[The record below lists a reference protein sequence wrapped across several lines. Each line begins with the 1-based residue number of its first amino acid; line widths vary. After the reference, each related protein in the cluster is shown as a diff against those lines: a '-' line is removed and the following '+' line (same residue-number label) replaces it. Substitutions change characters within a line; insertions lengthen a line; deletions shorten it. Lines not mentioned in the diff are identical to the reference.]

1 VLMPGPTAL
10 FWDVGGVLLT
20 NGWDRTARRK
30 AAEQF
35 KLDWEEFEDRH
46 ELVVSAF
53 EKGQLGL
60 EAYLGRAVFY
70 RPRDFSP
77 EEFKKFMLA
86 QSELLPDTLAII
98 ERLARSKQYLL
109 GTINNESL
117 ELNLYR
123 IERFGLRRYF
133 DVFFSSCFLG
143 VKKPDAAIYRL
154 ALQLTQC
161 APGEFVFVDD
171 RPLNLECARE
181 MGIRTIHFQSAP
193 QLERDL
199 RELSIEL

>member
-1 VLMPGPTAL
+1 MPGPTAL

-30 AAEQF
+30 AAEKF

-77 EEFKKFMLA
+77 EDFKKFMLA

-98 ERLARSKQYLL
+98 ERLARSKRYLL

>member
-1 VLMPGPTAL
+1 LMPGPTAL

-60 EAYLGRAVFY
+60 DVYLDRTVFY
-70 RPRDFSP
+70 RQRDFSP
-77 EEFKKFMLA
+77 EDFKKFMLA
-86 QSELLPDTLAII
+86 QSELLPDTMAII
-98 ERLARSKQYLL
+98 ERLARSKRYLL

-123 IERFGLRRYF
+123 IERFGLRRHF

-193 QLERDL
+193 QLEREL
-199 RELSIEL
+199 RELGVEL

>member
-1 VLMPGPTAL
+1 MPAPTAL
-10 FWDVGGVLLT
+10 FCDVGGVLLT
-20 NGWDRTARRK
+20 NGWDRTARRRSV
-30 AAEQF
+30 ERF

-53 EKGQLGL
+53 EKGQLAL
-60 EAYLGRAVFY
+60 KAYLDRTIFY
-70 RPRDFSP
+70 RPRQFTPEDFKS
-77 EEFKKFMLA
+77 FMLA
-86 QSELLPDTLAII
+86 QSEAFPDTLAVL
-98 ERLARSKQYLL
+98 ERLARSKLYLL
-109 GTINNESL
+109 GTLNNESL

-143 VKKPDAAIYRL
+143 VQKPDAAIYRL
-154 ALQLTQC
+154 ALQMTQR
-161 APGEFVFVDD
+161 APEEFVFVDD

-181 MGIRTIHFQSAP
+181 MGIHTIRFENAS

-199 RELSIEL
+199 RELGVRV